1 LIEMRKLNPKQH
13 KVISLLLAGHTQR
26 SAAQIGKVGEAT
38 VARWV
43 AKDDFADALKE
54 GQDRICRDTE
64 RLLAG
69 SLSKAVE
76 TLVSVLEESKT
87 SPVVKVNAARALLD
101 YGLKFRSAGELESRI
116 ANLEDKIIK

>member
-1 LIEMRKLNPKQH
+1 MRKLNPKQH

>member
-1 LIEMRKLNPKQH
+1 MRKLNPKQH

-101 YGLKFRSAGELESRI
+101 YGLKFRSAGELYI
-116 ANLEDKIIK
+116 AT